1 MNLLI
6 IRLIIFAVLFFA
18 GLKLYGMY
26 REWKLDREALEQKPE
41 RRDGG
46 QMVRCQWCDV
56 HVPEEDALREQN
68 QWFCSSA
75 HRDRFLQKQRDAA
88 PEENQETHED
98 SDKRD

>member
-6 IRLIIFAVLFFA
+6 IRFIIFAVLFFA

-26 REWKLDREALEQKPE
+26 REWKIDREALEQKPE

-56 HVPEEDALREQN
+56 HVPEQDALREQK

-75 HRDRFLQKQRDAA
+75 HRDRFLQEQRDDIT
-88 PEENQETHED
+88 ESQKKHED
-98 SDKRD
+98 SNKRD

>member
-6 IRLIIFAVLFFA
+6 IRLIIFAVIFFA

-26 REWKLDREALEQKPE
+26 RQWKLDRAALEQQST

-56 HVPEEDALREQN
+56 HVPEDEALRDQQ
-68 QWFCSSA
+68 QWFCSGA
-75 HRDRFLQKQRDAA
+75 HRDRFLQEQQDLKQTEDAKDS
-88 PEENQETHED
+88 QED
-98 SDKRD
+98 DKH